1 MNQDMAVTNA
11 IRQASIRQRYGLP
24 EAGQGTQY
32 VEVFY
37 HSTAVFNP
45 SIQLPSVIPFFTNTN
60 LMGTPWQNFVTS
72 PTSVQVNTTLLQSR
86 ITHNLAFTLVS
97 PSTSIMDQQIFEE
110 FSTLSWV
117 QNRKEYGFY
126 PVFDLIKQNIYN
138 TGVTYVENEKQTDWF
153 TFADPLALIPGA
165 NATVQIN
172 NGTAWITSATA
183 LQRLPNLPAGVITA
197 STQLGFFIHLYMRGV
212 ELIPVS

>member
-1 MNQDMAVTNA
+1 MNQDLEVTNA

-37 HSTAVFNP
+37 HSTYIINP
-45 SIQLPSVIPFFTNTN
+45 SITIPATIPFFTNTN
-60 LMGTPWQNFVTS
+60 LMGTPYQNFVTS

-86 ITHNLAFTLVS
+86 LTHNLAFTVAS
-97 PSTSIMDQQIFEE
+97 PTTSIMYQQIFEE
-110 FSTLSWV
+110 YSTLSWV

-138 TGVTYVENEKQTDWF
+138 TTATYVENEKQTDWF

-172 NGTAWITSATA
+172 NGTNFVTSATA
-183 LQRLPNLPAGVITA
+183 VQILPNLPAGVIT
-197 STQLGFFIHLYMRGV
+197 TGTVGFFIHLYMRGV